1 MSASKTHFGGGRR
14 LSFFGGLA
22 RRRGLVSADAA
33 TATKERRPR
42 WAGRATSVIRP
53 AGAGALVAAGGRLV
67 SRSMRA
73 PALPAHS
80 MEGLTFSGSQLQ
92 GGGHLA
98 AGVRDP
104 TAPAGCVAGWRW
116 TCPRFGEA
124 LHHIT
129 RVEVLGWSDSAR
141 YRPRR
146 RPPHRGVR
154 RDQAALCLNAVM

>member
-129 RVEVLGWSDSAR
+129 RCIILRRSFSVGH
-141 YRPRR
+141 RPCR
-146 RPPHRGVR
+146 RPPQRGVR
-154 RDQAALCLNAVM
+154 QDQAALCDASVM